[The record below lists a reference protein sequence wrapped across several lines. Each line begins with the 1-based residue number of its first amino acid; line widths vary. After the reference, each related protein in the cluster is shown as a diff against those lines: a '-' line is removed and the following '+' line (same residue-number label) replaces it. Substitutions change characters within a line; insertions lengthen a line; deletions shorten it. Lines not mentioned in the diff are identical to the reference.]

1 MSLDVEIAAY
11 KKLLDSEE
19 TRYAGYVIIER
30 YGNNNGLRVI

>member
-19 TRYAGYVIIER
+19 TRYDDYVIIET
-30 YGNNNGLRVI
+30 YVNNNGL